1 MKTRSKTQVL
11 VEGALMIAL
20 ATVLSYI
27 KLFSLPQGGAITL
40 EMIPLVL
47 MGLRNGTKWGCFT
60 GFVHGLLQMML
71 GFENVLYCQTL
82 AAQVGCILLDYL
94 LAFTVLGLAPLVADR
109 FQNRMLGAALGAVLC
124 GALRFLCSFLSVW
137 LLWGSYAPEG
147 MAAPVYSLVYNGSY
161 MLPNTVIMAVVV
173 TLLYQ
178 ASPKLFHAAPLA
190 RTSSAAEEAPISA
203 VQQRSAAAAAAAVL
217 AGVGG
222 KDNLTKAD
230 YCATRLRFEVKDS
243 SLVDDKA
250 LKAAGVSGVIRP
262 SESSCQV
269 VIGTKAHAVYDELK
283 KLL

>member
-94 LAFTVLGLAPLVADR
+94 LAFTVLGLAPPC
-109 FQNRMLGAALGAVLC
+109 C
-124 GALRFLCSFLSVW
+124 GPVPKPDAGCSAGCRALRCAAVPVQLSVRLAAVGFLCA
-137 LLWGSYAPEG
+137 GG
-147 MAAPVYSLVYNGSY
+147 NG
-161 MLPNTVIMAVVV
+161 
-173 TLLYQ
+173 
-178 ASPKLFHAAPLA
+178 
-190 RTSSAAEEAPISA
+190 R
-203 VQQRSAAAAAAAVL
+203 
-217 AGVGG
+217 AG
-222 KDNLTKAD
+222 LQ
-230 YCATRLRFEVKDS
+230 
-243 SLVDDKA
+243 
-250 LKAAGVSGVIRP
+250 SGV
-262 SESSCQV
+262 
-269 VIGTKAHAVYDELK
+269 
-283 KLL
+283 